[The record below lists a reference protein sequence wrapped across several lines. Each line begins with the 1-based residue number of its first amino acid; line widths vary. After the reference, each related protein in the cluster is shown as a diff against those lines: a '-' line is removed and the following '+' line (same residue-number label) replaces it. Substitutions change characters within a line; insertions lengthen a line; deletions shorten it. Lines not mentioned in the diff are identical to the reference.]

1 MLSMGRMK
9 ALKNSLFMAVGNN
22 ACFGL
27 NFINVLLPAFT
38 LTDPKSVRTQSS
50 RQYLFTLLGSAHI
63 KAIRRALM
71 KLTPS
76 LLSEI

>member
-1 MLSMGRMK
+1 MGRMK

-22 ACFGL
+22 AYFGL

-38 LTDPKSVRTQSS
+38 LTDPKNVRTQSS
-50 RQYLFTLLGSAHI
+50 RQYIFTLLGSARI